1 MAGTKT
7 LTITAP
13 AEQLSLF
20 ITALRRYAHAAWPVG
35 GSECAQASR
44 DSLLTYCNEL
54 EAELETTNNAISLN
68 KRQRSVY
75 KAALEFHLE
84 HETFASEHDV
94 YRALHAQ
101 VNKRKTT

>member
-7 LTITAP
+7 LTINAP
-13 AEQLSLF
+13 AEQLTLF

-44 DSLLTYCNEL
+44 DSLLTFCDEL
-54 EAELETTNNAISLN
+54 EAELESTRNEISLN

-84 HETFASEHDV
+84 HEEFASEHDV
-94 YRALHAQ
+94 YKALHAKINQ
-101 VNKRKTT
+101 RKTT